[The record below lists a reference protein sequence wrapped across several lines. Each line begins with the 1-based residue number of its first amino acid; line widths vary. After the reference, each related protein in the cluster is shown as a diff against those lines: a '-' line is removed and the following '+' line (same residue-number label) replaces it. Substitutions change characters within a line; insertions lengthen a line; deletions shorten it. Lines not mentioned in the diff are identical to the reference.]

1 MFNDGH
7 GTILKYVWEFHFAD
21 GAPRLSE
28 ISGKMTEITS
38 LPVRGAGR
46 DTVEPVEFS
55 ADLSFECVSAVN
67 VHLYTHHTS
76 GRNTQSD
83 RFNVE
88 RGQFITLKGTKT
100 DSTTLWTAILAL
112 EALGGVDT
120 SGDLDEE
127 RLGRGEKQR
136 QKYNCQIRE
145 AELQSRH
152 RKTRFWNWVSFLI
165 LILLSPVL
173 LLWMICFSLWKEIR
187 K

>member
-7 GTILKYVWEFHFAD
+7 GTILKYVWEFYFAD

-38 LPVRGAGR
+38 LPVRGTGR

-55 ADLSFECVSAVN
+55 TDLSFECVSDVK
-67 VHLYTHHTS
+67 VHLYTHNS
-76 GRNTQSD
+76 QQRNTESD
-83 RFNVE
+83 RFSVE
-88 RGQFITLKGTKT
+88 RGQFIKLKGTKT
-100 DSTTLWTAILAL
+100 DSTLLWTTILAL

-120 SGDLDEE
+120 SANLDEDRSE
-127 RLGRGEKQR
+127 RGRKQR
-136 QKYNCQIRE
+136 QKYNYRISE
-145 AELQSRH
+145 AELLKRH
-152 RKTRFWNWVSFLI
+152 RKTRFWSRVLFLI

-173 LLWMICFSLWKEIR
+173 LLWMICLSLWEGIR